1 MDKHINRLIDL
12 YIWFYMKYN
21 NGTDV
26 NIKKLMRVSES
37 TITYYL
43 KYDINYQSNWDV
55 DMIKQIHE
63 KQNRN
68 NNPEHK

>member
-1 MDKHINRLIDL
+1 MDKHLDTLVNL

-21 NGTDV
+21 DENI

-37 TITYYL
+37 IITYYL
-43 KYDINYQSNWDV
+43 EHDIAHQWNWDC
-55 DMIKQIHE
+55 DMVKQIHE

>member
-1 MDKHINRLIDL
+1 MDKHLNTLVNL
-12 YIWFYMKYN
+12 YIWSYIKYN
-21 NGTDV
+21 DENI

-43 KYDINYQSNWDV
+43 EYDITSLWNWEC
-55 DMIKQIHE
+55 DMVKQIHE

>member
-1 MDKHINRLIDL
+1 MDKHLDTLVNL

-21 NGTDV
+21 DENI
-26 NIKKLMRVSES
+26 NIKKLTRVSES

-43 KYDINYQSNWDV
+43 KHDIAHQSNWDV

>member
-1 MDKHINRLIDL
+1 MDKHLNTLVNL

-21 NGTDV
+21 DENI
-26 NIKKLMRVSES
+26 NIKKLTRVSES

-43 KYDINYQSNWDV
+43 EHDITSLWNWECDR
-55 DMIKQIHE
+55 IKQIYE
-63 KQNRN
+63 KQNRD